1 MNYITSL
8 QVINTLPF
16 QFYSSFTDDN
26 NIAQKLALMDY
37 VPQAS
42 FNFKQVDAHPL
53 LNQNVSKNQVGT
65 EKPWYAVVSLSNY
78 YGLLYIKCI
87 IKNAHRSEQHGNSG
101 VLNTYSSLP

>member
-1 MNYITSL
+1 MSYITSL

-42 FNFKQVDAHPL
+42 FNFKQVDAHPR
-53 LNQNVSKNQVGT
+53 LNQKVSKNQVGT
-65 EKPWYAVVSLSNY
+65 ENPWYTVSLSNY

-87 IKNAHRSEQHGNSG
+87 IKNAHNSE
-101 VLNTYSSLP
+101 